1 MATALEQI
9 SAVTAM
15 NLRNIPARWGSSLV
29 ALTGVAGVTLV
40 LVAVLSISEG
50 FRAALEISGS
60 EDVAIVLRSGSTD
73 ELTSGI
79 TQDLIPIVGDA
90 PGVLRINGRQAVLSP
105 ELYVVVDAQIRGKV
119 SAANVPFRGVGPFAG
134 MIRKGFRLEEGRMF
148 APGTNEIVV
157 GRGAALQYEGLIV
170 GREVTWGPGRW
181 RIVGIFSDGG
191 GVAESEVWGDG
202 RVVSQAYNRGSIY
215 QSVRVKLT
223 DVESYQTFKSALARD
238 PRVNARIERENVF
251 YAEQQQFLQTLVNSA
266 GWTLALMMGAGAVF
280 AALNTMYNAV
290 ASRVREIATLRA
302 MGFGA
307 SPVVVSVL
315 VEALVL
321 GALGGLLGGILAYLF
336 FNGMRSSTL
345 NWQNFSQIT
354 FAFTVTPQLV
364 VTGIVYGLILTTIGG
379 LVPGVRAARAPIIEG
394 LREG

>member
-1 MATALEQI
+1 MATAFAQI
-9 SAVTAM
+9 AAVTSM
-15 NLRNIPARWGSSLV
+15 NLRNIPARWASSLV
-29 ALTGVAGVTLV
+29 AITGVAGVTLV

-50 FRAALEISGS
+50 FRAALEMSGS
-60 EDVAIVLRSGSTD
+60 DDVAIVLRSGSTD

-90 PGVLRINGRQAVLSP
+90 PGVMRLGGRQSVISP
-105 ELYVVVDAQIRGKV
+105 ELYVVVDARIRGKT
-119 SAANVPFRGVGPFAG
+119 SAANVPFRGVGPFADS
-134 MIRKGFRLEEGRMF
+134 IRKRFQLESGRMF
-148 APGTNEIVV
+148 EPGTNEIVV
-157 GRGAALQYEGLIV
+157 GRGAALQYEGLVV
-170 GREVTWGPGRW
+170 GREVNWGPGRW

-191 GVAESEVWGDG
+191 GVAESEVWGDV

-215 QSVRVKLT
+215 QSVRVKLIS
-223 DVESYQTFKSALARD
+223 VAAYQAFKDSLARD
-238 PRVNARIERENVF
+238 PRVNARVERESVF

-290 ASRVREIATLRA
+290 AGRVREIATLRA

-307 SPVVVSVL
+307 GPVVVSVL

-321 GALGGLLGGILAYLF
+321 GAIGGLLGGILAYLF
-336 FNGMRSSTL
+336 LNGMRSSTL

-364 VTGIVYGLILTTIGG
+364 MTGIVYGLILTTIGG
-379 LVPGVRAARAPIIEG
+379 LVPGVRAARAPIVAG
-394 LREG
+394 LRAG